1 MHIMRDAQFVTRR
14 VFIRIQW
21 HGIRHGMTDKTARD
35 IKSVVK
41 RFFER
46 QKSQHQIGGPSDFEN
61 AFLSPRP
68 HGWADV
74 MDRFDPLLFQVP
86 FKGNIEIRRINADKY
101 IGLEV
106 GKAAG
111 KVGADM
117 QQATQAAQHL
127 DDAHHSQ
134 LFHFIPGF
142 AAFGLH

>member
-1 MHIMRDAQFVTRR
+1 
-14 VFIRIQW
+14 
-21 HGIRHGMTDKTARD
+21 
-35 IKSVVK
+35 
-41 RFFER
+41 
-46 QKSQHQIGGPSDFEN
+46 
-61 AFLSPRP
+61 
-68 HGWADV
+68 